1 MCAASRPGLHR
12 ANLHEGYGPIDKIEP
27 FRTPASS
34 LHVNYKH
41 LHYFLQVAEAGSVVR
56 ASERL
61 HLSPQTVSGQIQV
74 LEDRL
79 GSALFTKEGRRLVLT
94 DTGRMVQEYAR
105 DIFALGAELEA
116 AVREK
121 AQRAR
126 ALEFR
131 IGVADA
137 VPKAIAYHLIQ
148 PALRLSEPVRLVCA
162 EWRLD
167 RLLAELAL
175 HRLDLVIAD
184 APVPPEIGVRA
195 YSHRLGASG
204 IAFFAGPGV
213 RQRHPQPFPACLEG
227 APLLLPGR
235 DSAAGQR
242 LQRWLE
248 GRGLHPQVLGE
259 FDDTAL
265 ALEFGRRSEGFFT
278 GPSVLADEIAA
289 TLDVQPVGLAEG
301 LEEVYY
307 AISVQRRISHPCV
320 AAVTRA
326 AQAIMPPAPLPEARR
341 RRRPSPPPAA

>member
-1 MCAASRPGLHR
+1 M
-12 ANLHEGYGPIDKIEP
+12 
-27 FRTPASS
+27 
-34 LHVNYKH
+34 NYKH

-74 LEDRL
+74 LEERL

-116 AVREK
+116 ALREK
-121 AQRAR
+121 SQRSR

-148 PALRLSEPVRLVCA
+148 PALALALPEPVRLVCA

-184 APVPPEIGVRA
+184 APVPPDIGVRA

-204 IAFFAGPGV
+204 IAFFAGAAV

-248 GRGLHPQVLGE
+248 THDLRPQVLGE

-265 ALEFGRRSEGFFT
+265 AQEFGRRGEGFFT
-278 GPSVLADEIAA
+278 GPSVLAAEIEA
-289 TLDVQPVGLAEG
+289 TPGVRCVGVAEG
-301 LEEVYY
+301 LEEVFY

-326 AQAIMPPAPLPEARR
+326 AQVIMPPTTVPQARS
-341 RRRPSPPPAA
+341 RRRPPTSPAA

>member
-1 MCAASRPGLHR
+1 M
-12 ANLHEGYGPIDKIEP
+12 
-27 FRTPASS
+27 
-34 LHVNYKH
+34 NYKH

-74 LEDRL
+74 LEERL

-116 AVREK
+116 ALREK
-121 AQRAR
+121 SQRTR

-148 PALRLSEPVRLVCA
+148 PALAQPEPVRLVCA

-184 APVPPEIGVRA
+184 APVPPDIGVRA

-204 IAFFAGPGV
+204 IAFFAGAAV

-248 GRGLHPQVLGE
+248 AHGLHPQVLGE

-265 ALEFGRRSEGFFT
+265 ALEFGRRGEGFFT
-278 GPSVLADEIAA
+278 GPSVLAAEIEA
-289 TLDVQPVGLAEG
+289 TPGVQCVGLADG
-301 LEEVYY
+301 LEEVFY

-326 AQAIMPPAPLPEARR
+326 AQAIMPPVPAPQARK
-341 RRRPSPPPAA
+341 RRRPPSSAAA